1 VVGNLRKRTHG
12 FAPTLKKFPIFALL
26 FKKQVKKNPNTY
38 IIPFS
43 VLKNGEHSFLF
54 TIEKELFKENNYD
67 DIHDCQV
74 KAHITFNK
82 NTSNIIV
89 NFHIY
94 GTLRLTCDR
103 CGDDFDMEINLDK
116 KLIVKTDS
124 VLHSEDEDM
133 ITLSKDESELDM
145 ASFIYQY
152 IVLSLPMQRVHPTNK
167 KGKSAC
173 NPQVI
178 DKLKRLQVNKS
189 NEENYIL
196 NHGKL
201 KIEN

>member
-1 VVGNLRKRTHG
+1 M
-12 FAPTLKKFPIFALL
+12 
-26 FKKQVKKNPNTY
+26 KKNPNSY

-43 VLKNGEHSFLF
+43 VLKGGEHSFLF
-54 TIEKELFKENNYD
+54 TVEKELFKENGYD

-82 NTSNIIV
+82 NTTNIIV
-89 NFHIY
+89 SFHIY
-94 GTLRLTCDR
+94 GSVKLTCDR
-103 CGDDFDMEINLDK
+103 CGDDFDMEIDLEK

-124 VLHSEDEDM
+124 VLHTEDDDM

-152 IVLSLPMQRVHPTNK
+152 IVLSLPMQRVHPEDK
-167 KGKSAC
+167 DGKSAC
-173 NPQVI
+173 DPQVLE
-178 DKLKRLQVNKS
+178 KLKRLQVDKS

-196 NHGKL
+196 SHHKHLTHLTEKQKHTN
-201 KIEN
+201 N